1 MLYLDFCKG
10 CILVLHKEKG
20 KMKKRTIEENICGEK
35 IIIGTKKAK
44 DNHPKIVLGINF
56 T

>member
-10 CILVLHKEKG
+10 YILVLHKQKS
-20 KMKKRTIEENICGEK
+20 KMKKRTTEENICGEK
-35 IIIGTKKAK
+35 IIICTRKAK
-44 DNHPKIVLGINF
+44 DNHPKVALRINF